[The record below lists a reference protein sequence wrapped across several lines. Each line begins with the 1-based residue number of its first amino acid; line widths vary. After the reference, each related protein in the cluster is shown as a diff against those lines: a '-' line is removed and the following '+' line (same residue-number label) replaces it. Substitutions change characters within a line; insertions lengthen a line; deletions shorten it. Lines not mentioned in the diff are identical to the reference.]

1 MSYILDPLNW
11 DITDPT
17 SIPNLL
23 LAHLSITGISLLL
36 GLLIAFPIALL
47 IARFRR
53 LYLPV
58 ILTAGIIYT
67 IPSLAFLA
75 FLVPFTGLNAPT
87 IIIPLVLYAQ
97 IVLIRNIV
105 AAIRAVDPQLVE
117 VGRAM
122 GMNQTQLLLRVVL
135 PLALPVIVAG
145 IRVATVTTI
154 GIATL
159 APLIGVAN
167 LGTIIFR
174 GISYASVKLESAG
187 VILVSA
193 LAIGADLLLLALQRA
208 LSGGFRSPAALQPR
222 LPRQASASPGLQEGG
237 TR

>member
-1 MSYILDPLNW
+1 MSYILDPANW
-11 DITDPT
+11 DVTDPT

-23 LAHLSITGISLLL
+23 LAHLSITGVSLLI
-36 GLLIAFPIALL
+36 GLVIAFPIALL
-47 IARFRR
+47 LARYRR

-58 ILTAGIIYT
+58 ITAAGIIYT
-67 IPSLAFLA
+67 IPSVALLVFLIP
-75 FLVPFTGLNAPT
+75 VTGLNAPT

-135 PLALPVIVAG
+135 PLSLPVIVAG

-159 APLIGVAN
+159 APLIGVAD

-174 GISYASVKLESAG
+174 GLDFASVTLESAG
-187 VILVSA
+187 VILVCA
-193 LAIGADLLLLALQRA
+193 LAIGADLLLLALQTA
-208 LSGGFRSPAALQPR
+208 LSGGFHFPAALQAR
-222 LPRQASASPGLQEGG
+222 LPRRSQAK
-237 TR
+237 

>member
-1 MSYILDPLNW
+1 MSYIFDPSSW
-11 DITDPT
+11 DVTDPS

-23 LAHLSITGISLLL
+23 LAHLSITGISLLI
-36 GLLIAFPIALL
+36 GLVIAFPVALL
-47 IARFRR
+47 IARYQR

-58 ILTAGIIYT
+58 ITAAGIIYT

-75 FLVPFTGLNAPT
+75 LLVPFTGLNAPT

-122 GMNQTQLLLRVVL
+122 GMDQTQLLLRVVL

-145 IRVATVTTI
+145 VRVASVTTI

-159 APLIGVAN
+159 APLIGVQD
-167 LGTIIFR
+167 LGTIIFNGR
-174 GISYASVKLESAG
+174 DFGSVNLEAGG

-193 LAIGADLLLLALQRA
+193 LAIGADVLLLALQTA
-208 LSGGFRSPAALQPR
+208 LSGGFHLPSSLQLRLLRRSPGMYER
-222 LPRQASASPGLQEGG
+222 GV
-237 TR
+237 

>member
-1 MSYILDPLNW
+1 MSYILDPTSW
-11 DITDPT
+11 DITDPE

-23 LAHLSITGISLLL
+23 FAHLSITGISLLL
-36 GLLIAFPIALL
+36 GLIIAFPIALL
-47 IARFRR
+47 VVRYQR

-58 ILTAGIIYT
+58 ITGAGIIYT
-67 IPSLAFLA
+67 SPSLALLA
-75 FLVPFTGLNAPT
+75 LLVPFTGLNAPT

-145 IRVATVTTI
+145 IRIAAVTTI

-159 APLIGVAN
+159 APLIGVQD

-174 GISYASVKLESAG
+174 GLDFASVTLESAG
-187 VILVSA
+187 VILICT
-193 LAIGADLLLLALQRA
+193 LAIGVDLLLLALQTA
-208 LSGGFRSPAALQPR
+208 LSGGFHLPAFLHRRRPSP
-222 LPRQASASPGLQEGG
+222 SV
-237 TR
+237 

>member
-1 MSYILDPLNW
+1 MSYILDPTSW
-11 DITDPT
+11 DITDPE

-23 LAHLSITGISLLL
+23 FAHLSITGISLLL
-36 GLLIAFPIALL
+36 GLIIAFPIALL
-47 IARFRR
+47 VVRYQR

-58 ILTAGIIYT
+58 ITGAGIIYT
-67 IPSLAFLA
+67 IPSLALLA
-75 FLVPFTGLNAPT
+75 LLVPFTGLNAPT

-145 IRVATVTTI
+145 IRIAAVTTI

-159 APLIGVAN
+159 APLIGVQD

-174 GISYASVKLESAG
+174 GLDFASVTLESAG
-187 VILVSA
+187 VILICT
-193 LAIGADLLLLALQRA
+193 LAIGVDLLLLALQTA
-208 LSGGFRSPAALQPR
+208 LSGGFHLPAVLHRRRPSP
-222 LPRQASASPGLQEGG
+222 SV
-237 TR
+237 